1 MSRDTQVTLD
11 RLPTTHPNRSKE
23 TGMTTTRQQLLR
35 RKPTTPPAAGEAHL
49 KRSIGLFSLIM
60 IGVGGTLG
68 TGIFFVL
75 SEAVPVAGPAVTWSF
90 IIGGIVAGLT
100 ALCYAEMA
108 GAVPVSGSTYSY
120 AYATL
125 GEGTAMAVGACLLLE
140 YGVSTAAVAVGWS
153 QYVNQ
158 LLQNLIGWE
167 IPVQLAQAPE
177 EGGIVNIPAVIVIV
191 LCSLLLIRGAREST
205 TVNAIMVV
213 IKIAVVLFFCAVAY
227 TGWNA
232 DHFANFAPA
241 GMAGIIGG
249 AGIIFFS
256 FVGLDAVSTA
266 GEEAKNPKRNLP
278 LAIIFALGI
287 IIALYVLTCV
297 MAIGAQV
304 PAKFAGQDAG
314 LAVILQNIVGAT
326 WPGTVI
332 AVGAIISIFSVTL
345 VVLYG
350 QTRILFAMSRDG
362 MIPKVFA
369 KLNPR
374 TLSPVQNT
382 VIVMIAT
389 SILAAVIPINLLAEM
404 TSIGTLVAFIAVSVG
419 VIILRVREPGLERGF
434 KLPLGWTIP
443 ILSIIGCIA
452 IITQLRLITIAVFV
466 VWTLVFLV
474 YYWFYGRKHSVLE
487 VGHPV
492 VTEVGPYTTNISQP
506 DTEQVQ
512 KAAEARQK
520 VRS

>member
-1 MSRDTQVTLD
+1 M
-11 RLPTTHPNRSKE
+11 PTVA
-23 TGMTTTRQQLLR
+23 QQLLR
-35 RKPTTPPAAGEAHL
+35 RKPTTPPGADEVHL
-49 KRSIGLFSLIM
+49 KRSIGLFSLTM

-68 TGIFFVL
+68 TGIFFIL
-75 SEAVPVAGPAVTWSF
+75 SQAVPVAGPAVIWSF
-90 IIGGIVAGLT
+90 VIGGIVAGLT

-158 LLQNLIGWE
+158 LLQNLFGWQ
-167 IPVQLAQAPE
+167 IPIQLSQAPE
-177 EGGIVNIPAVIVIV
+177 QGGIVNIPAVIVIV
-191 LCSLLLIRGAREST
+191 LCALLLLRGAREST
-205 TVNAIMVV
+205 TINSIMVV
-213 IKIAVVLFFCAVAY
+213 IKIAVVLFFCAVAF

-232 DHFANFAPA
+232 DHFHNFAPA
-241 GMAGIIGG
+241 GFAGIIGG

-266 GEEAKNPKRNLP
+266 GDEAKNPKRNLP

-287 IIALYVLTCV
+287 IIALYVLTCL
-297 MAIGAQV
+297 AALGAQA
-304 PAKFAGQDAG
+304 PAKFKNQDAG
-314 LAVILQNIVGAT
+314 LSAILQNIIGST
-326 WPGTVI
+326 WPGTIVAI
-332 AVGAIISIFSVTL
+332 GAIISIFSVTL

-362 MIPKVFA
+362 MIPPIFA
-369 KLNPR
+369 KVNPR
-374 TLSPVQNT
+374 TVTPVQNT

-389 SILAAVIPINLLAEM
+389 SILAAVIPIDFLAEM
-404 TSIGTLVAFIAVSVG
+404 TSIGTLVAFLVVSLG
-419 VIILRVREPGLERGF
+419 VIILRVREPDLERGF
-434 KLPLGWTIP
+434 RLPLGWTIP

-452 IITQLRLITIAVFV
+452 IITQLRLITIEVFLI
-466 VWTLVFLV
+466 WTVVFLV
-474 YYWFYGRKHSVLE
+474 FYWFYGRKHSELE

-492 VTEVGPYTTNISQP
+492 VPDDDEVPYTSSMLQP
-506 DTEQVQ
+506 STGEVRRAAARRKKQDEQ
-512 KAAEARQK
+512 
-520 VRS
+520 